1 MSAPYFL
8 LSWKFLNLMK
18 SRMLP
23 TSVDCAFG
31 IIAKM
36 PPPNPLFIQVVSH
49 VVFWEFCSF
58 ASYIQVCDPFGVSFC
73 GGAMSVSGF
82 IFCASGAVVSAPS
95 VGRTASALRCCLSSR
110 VRDDLMLFMQV
121 CFQALCSV
129 PLTHFSLLP
138 ASPHA
143 LGDCSF
149 RGCLRLG
156 MSVLQPGS
164 SPIQCFSI
172 HCD

>member
-1 MSAPYFL
+1 
-8 LSWKFLNLMK
+8 
-18 SRMLP
+18 
-23 TSVDCAFG
+23 
-31 IIAKM
+31 
-36 PPPNPLFIQVVSH
+36 
-49 VVFWEFCSF
+49 
-58 ASYIQVCDPFGVSFC
+58 
-73 GGAMSVSGF
+73 MSVSGF
-82 IFCASGAVVSAPS
+82 IFCTSGAVVLAPS
-95 VGRTASALRCCLSSR
+95 VGRTTSALRCCLWSR

-149 RGCLRLG
+149 RGCLRLDV
-156 MSVLQPGS
+156 SVLQPGS

-172 HCD
+172 HWDWPIVGSWNQFGDFMTSILKKESKWNRTEEERGGFAPNKGKGASWNFCFSYICVSVCMHVGH